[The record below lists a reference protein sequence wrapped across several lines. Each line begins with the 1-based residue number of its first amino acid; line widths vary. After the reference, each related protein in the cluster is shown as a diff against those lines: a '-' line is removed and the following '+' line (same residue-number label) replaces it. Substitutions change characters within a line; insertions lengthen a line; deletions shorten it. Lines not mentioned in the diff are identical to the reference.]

1 MTPCPGAD
9 PRSAAGRTRRRV
21 NVTPLA
27 VHSPG
32 AVRDALRSHGW
43 EDGLA
48 RASAGGI
55 HPLAFHLTGLD
66 QGTLEALVRFGGGLG
81 LEVVTGDDWAIVA
94 GSRSRMSAFAR
105 PWTAPEPLLEVAAP
119 GRARDA
125 GRSRVRRGA
134 PPVDPFR
141 STGPILVGILNVT
154 PDSFSDGGRFTGADA
169 ALAHADALLRDG
181 ATVIDVGGESTRPGR
196 TELVSTEEE
205 LRRVRA
211 RGRGAG
217 AGAPRSPRIDRYRE
231 GGGGQARRSSEGAAI
246 VNDVTAFRFDPAMAG
261 VVAAA
266 GAGAILMHS
275 RGGLLEIASYQHA
288 DYGGDVV
295 GGVLAEL
302 RETLSAA
309 DRRRESRRTRSCS
322 TPGFG
327 FSKTV
332 EQSVALFDQLA
343 ALQALGRP
351 LLVGPSR
358 KRFLGAITGL
368 PVEDRDRATAAA
380 CALAW
385 ERGARLFRVHA
396 VAAARE
402 ALAVAQALER
412 LRRA

>member
-1 MTPCPGAD
+1 
-9 PRSAAGRTRRRV
+9 V

-27 VHSPG
+27 LHSPG
-32 AVRDALRSHGW
+32 AVREALRSHGW

-66 QGTLEALVRFGGGLG
+66 QGALEALVRFGGGLG

-94 GSRSRMSAFAR
+94 GSRSRLSAFAR
-105 PWTAPEPLLEVAAP
+105 PWTAPEPLMDLALQVGLAMPSDP
-119 GRARDA
+119 GPSWRTAR
-125 GRSRVRRGA
+125 
-134 PPVDPFR
+134 
-141 STGPILVGILNVT
+141 GPIPLDQPIVVGILNVT
-154 PDSFSDGGRFTGADA
+154 PDSFSDGGRFTRADA
-169 ALAHADALLRDG
+169 ALAHAESLLRDG
-181 ATVIDVGGESTRPGR
+181 ATVVDVGGESTRPGR
-196 TELVSTEEE
+196 TEVVSTEEE
-205 LRRVRA
+205 LRRVVPVVEALVRA
-211 RGRGAG
+211 HPDLIVSVDTVKSAVAKAALDRGA
-217 AGAPRSPRIDRYRE
+217 AV
-231 GGGGQARRSSEGAAI
+231 
-246 VNDVTAFRFDPAMAG
+246 VNDVTAFRFDSAMAG
-261 VVAAA
+261 VAAEA

-275 RGGLLEIASYQHA
+275 RGGLLEIASYDNA

-302 RETLSAA
+302 REALSAA
-309 DRRRESRRTRSCS
+309 TGAGVAPDAIVLD
-322 TPGFG
+322 PGFG

-332 EQSVALFDQLA
+332 EQSVVLFDQLP

-358 KRFLGAITGL
+358 KRFLGAITGR

-402 ALAVAQALER
+402 ALAIAHALD
-412 LRRA
+412 ASAHP